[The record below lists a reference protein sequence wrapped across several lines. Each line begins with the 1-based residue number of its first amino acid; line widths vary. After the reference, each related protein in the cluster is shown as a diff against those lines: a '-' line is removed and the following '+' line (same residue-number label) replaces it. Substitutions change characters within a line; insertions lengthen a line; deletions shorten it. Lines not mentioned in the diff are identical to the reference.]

1 MCVGG
6 SLPGVQGR
14 SFSLPAWLQR
24 DNMATG
30 TRLNVEKNCVR
41 LFAVPFLLVSAT
53 ESYTLAF

>member
-30 TRLNVEKNCVR
+30 TRLNVETIAFIC
-41 LFAVPFLLVSAT
+41 LLYL
-53 ESYTLAF
+53 SYTLAF